1 MDRGWPAFTPPELS
15 GEEWADCLASIRT
28 VGRGEEGVTGSGKN
42 LSFVLASTLGVDKA
56 DAVIHGQPA
65 PRQIGS
71 LRPGPHAD
79 HAELPSE
86 PTKTLGNGSL
96 RVNEQ

>member
-1 MDRGWPAFTPPELS
+1 MDWGRTAVSGAQLS
-15 GEEWADCLASIRT
+15 GEEWTDSLASILP

-42 LSFVLASTLGVDKA
+42 LSFVLVSTLGVDKA
-56 DAVIHGQPA
+56 DAVIQGQPA

-79 HAELPSE
+79 HAELPLE
-86 PTKTLGNGSL
+86 PTKTFGNGSL

>member
-1 MDRGWPAFTPPELS
+1 
-15 GEEWADCLASIRT
+15 
-28 VGRGEEGVTGSGKN
+28 
-42 LSFVLASTLGVDKA
+42 VLASTLGVDKA